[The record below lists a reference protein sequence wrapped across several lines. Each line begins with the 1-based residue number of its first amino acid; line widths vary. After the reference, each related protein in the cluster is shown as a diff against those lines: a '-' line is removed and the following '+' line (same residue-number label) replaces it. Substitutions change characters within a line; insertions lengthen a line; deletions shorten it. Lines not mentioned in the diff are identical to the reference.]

1 MNTYIAPSILAADFG
16 KLVAEV
22 SEVLAGGADW
32 IHIDVMDGQFVPN
45 LSMGANVVSAL
56 RKEFS
61 CHLDVHL
68 MVERPERFTEM
79 FIQSGADSVSVHAE
93 ATPHVH
99 RALSAIQASGAMAGL
114 ALNPGT
120 PLDVLKQVVSVTDM
134 LLLMTVNPGFGGQ
147 SFIPQSID
155 KVSEARGL
163 LIRQLGKPEML
174 IEVDGGVDATNISNL
189 AQAGANVFVAGSS
202 VFSAGNR
209 GDAVL
214 KLRMAAQ

>member
-22 SEVLAGGADW
+22 SEVLEGGADW
-32 IHIDVMDGQFVPN
+32 IHIDVMDGHFVPN
-45 LSMGANVVSAL
+45 LSMGPIVVSAL
-56 RKEFS
+56 RRAFS

-68 MVERPERFTEM
+68 MVEAPERWTET

-93 ATPHVH
+93 ATPHIH
-99 RALSAIQASGAMAGL
+99 RALSTIQASGVMAGL

-120 PLDVLKQVVSVTDM
+120 PVDVVKQVVSVTDM

-147 SFIPQSID
+147 SFIAESLD
-155 KVSEARGL
+155 KLRGARQL
-163 LIRQLGKPEML
+163 LTELGKPDML
-174 IEVDGGVDATNISNL
+174 IEVDGGVDATNISKL

-202 VFSAGNR
+202 VFSAANR
-209 GDAVL
+209 RDAVL
-214 KLRMAAQ
+214 KLRTSAK

>member
-1 MNTYIAPSILAADFG
+1 LNTYIAPSILAADFG

-163 LIRQLGKPEML
+163 LRQLGKPEML

>member
-163 LIRQLGKPEML
+163 LRQLGKPEML

>member
-1 MNTYIAPSILAADFG
+1 LNTYIAPSILAADFG

-163 LIRQLGKPEML
+163 LTQLGKPEML
-174 IEVDGGVDATNISNL
+174 IEVDGGVDATNIFNL
-189 AQAGANVFVAGSS
+189 TQAGANVFVAGSS